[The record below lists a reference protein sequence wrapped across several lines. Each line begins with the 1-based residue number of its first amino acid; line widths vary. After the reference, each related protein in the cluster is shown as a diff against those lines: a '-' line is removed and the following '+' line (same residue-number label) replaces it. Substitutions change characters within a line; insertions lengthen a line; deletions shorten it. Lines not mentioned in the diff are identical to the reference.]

1 MTEQVQQA
9 QQEQPQVTIADLAMA
24 VRVIDLAVERGGFRG
39 PETSTVGT
47 VRDRLAR
54 FVEAQQAAQQ
64 AQMDPN
70 APKDA
75 PVPPS
80 AAGA

>member
-39 PETSTVGT
+39 PETSTVGA

-54 FVEAQQAAQQ
+54 FVDAQQAAQQ
-64 AQMDPN
+64 DPN

-80 AAGA
+80 AA

>member
-39 PETSTVGT
+39 PEVSTVGA

-54 FVEAQQAAQQ
+54 FVDASQPKQEAPAAEGQE
-64 AQMDPN
+64 
-70 APKDA
+70 AP
-75 PVPPS
+75 
-80 AAGA
+80 AA

>member
-1 MTEQVQQA
+1 MTEQVQQPA
-9 QQEQPQVTIADLAMA
+9 QQEEQQASVTIADLAMA

-54 FVEAQQAAQQ
+54 FVEVQQAAQQ
-64 AQMDPN
+64 AAM
-70 APKDA
+70 ADA
-75 PVPPS
+75 PAEGTETP
-80 AAGA
+80 AA